1 MNLHEARIMTAE
13 NVFPARDRAPVAS
26 AALTHQPLP
35 ASGDKFR
42 SDISSM
48 GSLADGVYIDFKTDN
63 DCACGLVY

>member
-1 MNLHEARIMTAE
+1 MTAE

-35 ASGDKFR
+35 ASGDIFR
-42 SDISSM
+42 GDISSM
-48 GSLADGVYIDFKTDN
+48 GSFTDVVARGDAQCS